1 MSRIDR
7 LIESYSQFIAVPWK
21 RDISA
26 VERVIFCVYH
36 QDDELKLRA
45 KVGEFE
51 LATRNA
57 NWDWSLFNLTNSFE
71 HWMAE
76 QKYAESYF
84 NNPSKL
90 PSLMHRYQEK
100 IFLDFKAFLRGLEQP
115 ENTVVTLL
123 GVGSLYGFLKVKAL
137 VDQFAPLVKGRLLI
151 LFPGSFEDNN
161 YRLLD
166 AYDGWNY
173 LAVPITEYSN
183 KDRTR

>member
-1 MSRIDR
+1 MGRIDR
-7 LIESYSQFIAVPWK
+7 LIESYSQFIAVPWRK
-21 RDISA
+21 DA
-26 VERVIFCVYH
+26 AAAERVIFCVYH

-57 NWDWSLFNLTNSFE
+57 NLDWDVFNLTDSFAY
-71 HWMAE
+71 WMAE
-76 QKYAESYF
+76 QKYAEKYF
-84 NNPSKL
+84 REPSKL
-90 PSLMHRYQEK
+90 TTLMHRYQEK
-100 IFLDFKAFLRGLEQP
+100 LKNDFEAFLEGIVNQ

-123 GVGSLYGFLKVKAL
+123 GVGSLFGFIKVKGL
-137 VDQFAPLVKGRLLI
+137 VEQIAPMVKGRLLI

-173 LAVPITEYSN
+173 LAIPITEYSN
-183 KDRTR
+183 H